1 MRSSRAPDAVP
12 HCPMWSGTR
21 SATLSSRRRGTFPSP
36 LAWME
41 GVAWCQGGQLFP
53 PSSIVEHDAVRDP
66 VVAERMG
73 VGVGRRARGRRDAA
87 APQPPRPGRISPSG
101 RGGSTSQFSK
111 GRVAETIFVAS
122 TSCCAGKS
130 GAFDNRIPR
139 TQIGNGRVSRLNVF
153 GKRRPAFARKLNW
166 TNTAVTT

>member
-21 SATLSSRRRGTFPSP
+21 SPTLSSWRRGTFLSP
-36 LAWME
+36 FAWME
-41 GVAWCQGGQLFP
+41 GGQLFP
-53 PSSIVEHDAVRDP
+53 PSSVVENDAVRDP

-101 RGGSTSQFSK
+101 RGGSTSQFSQ
-111 GRVAETIFVAS
+111 GRVAETIFAAS
-122 TSCCAGKS
+122 TSCCAEKS
-130 GAFDNRIPR
+130 GAFDKRVPR
-139 TQIGNGRVSRLNVF
+139 TQIGNGRVSYLNVF
-153 GKRRPAFARKLNW
+153 DKKRPAFAGKPNW